1 MPGHY
6 TATAL
11 RAELRFDFTHAHA
24 RGTLPMELELL
35 PEVERADLP
44 QGYLRGSEKMYPT
57 RKIASLTEGS
67 SFVPTKC
74 ILLMLHCF
82 FPGRPFYII
91 CELRKPTHHHMCLP
105 LHFHFGICVKS
116 GCSAADSIP

>member
-11 RAELRFDFTHAHA
+11 RADFALTFTHAHA

-44 QGYLRGSEKMYPT
+44 QGYLRGSE
-57 RKIASLTEGS
+57 R
-67 SFVPTKC
+67 C
-74 ILLMLHCF
+74 IQQE
-82 FPGRPFYII
+82 R
-91 CELRKPTHHHMCLP
+91 
-105 LHFHFGICVKS
+105 
-116 GCSAADSIP
+116 